1 MKIALG
7 ALAATLFLG
16 IAAVAVPAQAQGLPT
31 GSYLSNC
38 TNVTMQGD
46 ALIATC
52 RRGDG
57 RESRTVLS
65 GVRRCLGDI
74 SARNGALQCAFP
86 GGAQVRGQIVAE
98 PGYGAPVPA
107 YGERRTGTEGYGSEG
122 WERCRGLRQQA
133 DALRGRLDREWN
145 PLDRGRIESH
155 LREIHEQQ
163 ERCPY

>member
-1 MKIALG
+1 MKIVSG

-16 IAAVAVPAQAQGLPT
+16 IAAVAAPAQAQGLPT

-46 ALIATC
+46 ALAATC

-57 RESRTVLS
+57 REARTVLN
-65 GVRRCLGDI
+65 GVRRCVGDI

-86 GGAQVRGQIVAE
+86 DGTQVRGQIMAE
-98 PGYGAPVPA
+98 PGHGIPAPA
-107 YGERRTGTEGYGSEG
+107 YGERRGTEGYGSEG
-122 WERCRGLRQQA
+122 WERCRGLRHEA

-145 PLDRGRIESH
+145 PLERARIEGH